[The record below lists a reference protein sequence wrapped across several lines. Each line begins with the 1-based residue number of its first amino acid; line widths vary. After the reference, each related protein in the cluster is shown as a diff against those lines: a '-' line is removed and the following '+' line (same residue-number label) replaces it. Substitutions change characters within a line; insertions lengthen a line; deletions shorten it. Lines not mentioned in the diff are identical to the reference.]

1 MDTSTKQ
8 SLVHFE
14 LQSKTKTIPLKNFEK
29 YERWSLMSTL
39 IVPDIHFEN
48 RVPYFET
55 KFQLKY
61 STFFFTNSCRKKF
74 LHIWPTYVQDDPASS
89 LIMNN
94 ITDQVGL

>member
-1 MDTSTKQ
+1 
-8 SLVHFE
+8 
-14 LQSKTKTIPLKNFEK
+14 
-29 YERWSLMSTL
+29 MSTL

-48 RVPYFET
+48 RIPYFET

-89 LIMNN
+89 LIMYN
-94 ITDQVGL
+94 ITDEVGL

>member
-14 LQSKTKTIPLKNFEK
+14 LQSKTKTIPLIITYN
-29 YERWSLMSTL
+29 YTLMSTL